1 VCWCAAV
8 YGVIKN
14 NNNNNNNNNTNN
26 QPGNYNLSIFYYL
39 SLGLNYI
46 CCDDAL
52 ACILCAIR

>member
-8 YGVIKN
+8 YGVIK

-46 CCDDAL
+46 CCDDAF
-52 ACILCAIR
+52 ACILCAII